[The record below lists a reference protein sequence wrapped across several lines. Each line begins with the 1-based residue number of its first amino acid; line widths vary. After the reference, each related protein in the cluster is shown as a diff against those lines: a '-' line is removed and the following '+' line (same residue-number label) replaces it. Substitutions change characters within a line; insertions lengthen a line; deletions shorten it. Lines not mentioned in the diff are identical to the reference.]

1 MTLQSIVQ
9 TSSGLIGK
17 TWTTKAMLNFL
28 LQDLSTFSSLHSTVT
43 VSGIWHH
50 WGRRRLTFKW
60 GHQVRAKAY
69 SKSLGSEAYATH
81 TSVHE

>member
-28 LQDLSTFSSLHSTVT
+28 LQDLSTFSSLHDNMMTPLLLS
-43 VSGIWHH
+43 
-50 WGRRRLTFKW
+50 
-60 GHQVRAKAY
+60 
-69 SKSLGSEAYATH
+69 
-81 TSVHE
+81 